1 MEHLESLAFKKLSS
15 YVLFHDINYLFLRAQ
30 GEGLALLLTM
40 GCILGYNEWWF
51 SFNLEP
57 HCFICSDFPP
67 HMDTWQVQVKKGQH
81 LHDIYIELTNIIYR
95 WAMTSLKKNTVT
107 FVDSLSLNQWGHC
120 RQKGQVKHNT

>member
-57 HCFICSDFPP
+57 HCFICSDFSP

-81 LHDIYIELTNIIYR
+81 LHDIYIELTNIIYD
-95 WAMTSLKKNTVT
+95 SNDKLKKKYCHFCWLIKLESVR
-107 FVDSLSLNQWGHC
+107 SLPPEGT
-120 RQKGQVKHNT
+120 G